1 MKDTPITKYDY
12 IDALR
17 GFAILAVVFYH
28 SMQWVVPTSGVL
40 TAIAEQG
47 ARGVQFFYVA
57 SALTLFL
64 SLGTR
69 KKIETRP
76 VLNFFI
82 RRFFRIAPLFYLAI
96 ILYTWYDGNAP
107 RYFAPNGIQWWYIPL
122 TAFFLNGWLPETI
135 NSVVPGGWSIAVEMI
150 FYLTVPYLF
159 SKLKDVSSTLKLIF
173 ISLVA
178 AKVFSVLAVNFFNP
192 FFQTDQQ
199 YLVTSFSNFWF
210 FSQLPVFGMGILLYH
225 VVIQYPEHNSKL
237 AWPLLLISLFLFAS
251 FLKVETYQNLLP
263 IHFLYGAA
271 FFLFALSLHFF
282 PQKILVNKITTW
294 IGKLSFSIYL
304 VHFIV
309 LKVVGTY
316 IADRYTLQGNSGFV
330 AAFLIVTITSTAVSY
345 ITYQL
350 IELPG
355 INLGK
360 RVIEKISAQP
370 EK

>member
-1 MKDTPITKYDY
+1 MKDTPITKHDY

-28 SMQWVVPTSGVL
+28 SLQWVVPTSGLLNV
-40 TAIAEQG
+40 IAEQG

-159 SKLKDVSSTLKLIF
+159 SKLKDVSSTLKFIF

-178 AKVFSVLAVNFFNP
+178 SKVFSILAVNFFNP
-192 FFQTDQQ
+192 FLQTDQQ
-199 YLVTSFSNFWF
+199 YLVTSFSNFPPWF
-210 FSQLPVFGMGILLYH
+210 FSQLPVLLWHGHSALSSCHSISRTKLETGMAL
-225 VVIQYPEHNSKL
+225 
-237 AWPLLLISLFLFAS
+237 PLLLSFFLFFS
-251 FLKVETYQNLLP
+251 FLKAETYQTFYP
-263 IHFLYGAA
+263 ITSCTELYFPFFLVPA
-271 FFLFALSLHFF
+271 FFPA
-282 PQKILVNKITTW
+282 KIFVNKITTL

-309 LKVVGTY
+309 LKVVGAY
-316 IADRYTLQGNSGFV
+316 IRQ
-330 AAFLIVTITSTAVSY
+330 TATPCRKFRFPGRLFDYYDPVHCRFIYHLSSY
-345 ITYQL
+345 
-350 IELPG
+350 
-355 INLGK
+355 
-360 RVIEKISAQP
+360 
-370 EK
+370 